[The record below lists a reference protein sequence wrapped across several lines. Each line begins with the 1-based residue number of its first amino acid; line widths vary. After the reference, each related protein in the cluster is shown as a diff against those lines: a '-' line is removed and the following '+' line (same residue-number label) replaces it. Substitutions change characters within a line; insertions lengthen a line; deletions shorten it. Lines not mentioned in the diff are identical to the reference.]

1 MALTTVPR
9 DRLGSH
15 RGGKY
20 WARHPRH
27 GPSNEA
33 LFGLPVPGQEVG
45 RTRQRWSQH
54 QGALRCRAADFNSQ
68 ISLETKPTRQSSAR
82 APLTATL
89 PESCLSFHR
98 RENSK

>member
-1 MALTTVPR
+1 MALTAVPM

-20 WARHPRH
+20 RARHPRQ

-45 RTRQRWSQH
+45 RTR
-54 QGALRCRAADFNSQ
+54 
-68 ISLETKPTRQSSAR
+68 
-82 APLTATL
+82 
-89 PESCLSFHR
+89 
-98 RENSK
+98 

>member
-1 MALTTVPR
+1 MALTAVPR

-20 WARHPRH
+20 SARHPRQ

-45 RTRQRWSQH
+45 RTR
-54 QGALRCRAADFNSQ
+54 
-68 ISLETKPTRQSSAR
+68 
-82 APLTATL
+82 
-89 PESCLSFHR
+89 
-98 RENSK
+98 